1 MVSPPSN
8 ADIAGV
14 GSQAASRRPP
24 ILLVAIASLSVGALL
39 LPPVYLLIRAGFGDA
54 WQVVARTAT
63 VEVVGRTLLLALLVG
78 IGAILVGVPM
88 AWLIV
93 RTKMP
98 GGRWWAAACS
108 LPLAM
113 PSFVAALSLLGAF
126 GPKGFLQQ
134 ILSPLGV
141 DRLPDI
147 RGLPGATIALV
158 MATFPYVFLLT
169 VAALRGIDPSI
180 EEAARSLGRGPAAV
194 LVAVTFPQI
203 RRAVA
208 GGALI
213 AGLYVISDYGAVS
226 LMRYDT
232 LTRAIFVRNQTSF
245 DRAPAAVLGLLL
257 VVLTVL
263 FLVLEQQARGKRTSY
278 RLGPGTGRVPR
289 LLSLGRWTPAVIGFS
304 SMVIGLFVIVP
315 VAVLIYWF
323 GRAATNDQ
331 RFEVPWE
338 AATNTLLVALAVA
351 VLVTIAAV
359 PVSVLARRYRRPWTV
374 GLERAAYSSNALPGV
389 VVGLALVFFAARY
402 VPQLYQ
408 TIPLLLLAYLIRYFA
423 QALTGVDT
431 ALAAVNPRAEEAARG
446 LGRSSLQVLVSVTVP
461 MMRAGLVS
469 GGTLVFLS
477 VLKELPA
484 TLLLRPTGFDTLA
497 TEVWSKTNIGAYG
510 AAAVPALMLLVVAL
524 PFLYLAARD
533 GTVRGAED
541 SLPAV
546 AAT

>member
-1 MVSPPSN
+1 ME
-8 ADIAGV
+8 
-14 GSQAASRRPP
+14 
-24 ILLVAIASLSVGALL
+24 L
-39 LPPVYLLIRAGFGDA
+39 
-54 WQVVARTAT
+54 
-63 VEVVGRTLLLALLVG
+63 VGRTLLLALTVG
-78 IGAILVGVPM
+78 VGAIVVGVPM
-88 AWLIV
+88 AWLVV
-93 RTKMP
+93 RTRLP
-98 GGRWWAAACS
+98 AARWWAAGCS

-134 ILSPLGV
+134 LLSPLGV

-147 RGLPGATIALV
+147 RGLPGAAIALV

-169 VAALRGIDPSI
+169 VAALRSIDPSM
-180 EEAARSLGRGPAAV
+180 EEAARSLGRRPMGV

-257 VVLTVL
+257 VGLTVL
-263 FLVLEQQARGKRTSY
+263 FLVLEQKARGDRTSY
-278 RLGPGTGRVPR
+278 RLGPGSSRTARALP
-289 LLSLGRWTPAVIGFS
+289 LGRWTPVAVGFS
-304 SMVIGLFVIVP
+304 GLVIGLFVVVP
-315 VAVLIYWF
+315 IAVLVYWF
-323 GRAATNDQ
+323 VRAATNDQ
-331 RFEVPWE
+331 RFEIPWG
-338 AATNTLLVALAVA
+338 ATANTLVLAVIVALV
-351 VLVTIAAV
+351 VTALAV

-374 GLERAAYSSNALPGV
+374 GLERTAYASNALPGV

-402 VPQLYQ
+402 VPGLYQ
-408 TIPLLLLAYLIRYFA
+408 TIPLLVIAYLIRYFA

-446 LGRSSLQVLVSVTVP
+446 LGRSPLHVLTSVTVP
-461 MMRAGLVS
+461 MMRAGLIS
-469 GGTLVFLS
+469 GATLVFLS

-497 TEVWSKTNIGAYG
+497 TEVWSKTNVGAYG

-533 GTVRGAED
+533 GTGRGGGEA
-541 SLPAV
+541 LPSV
-546 AAT
+546 AAA